1 MILHET
7 PGLFMRRQHFA
18 GRGAH
23 AASYRPH
30 CASCGAATHLFRI
43 APGSSGSGF
52 QVEYTF
58 ECACGENTVL
68 NEADL
73 PASRT

>member
-1 MILHET
+1 L
-7 PGLFMRRQHFA
+7 PA
-18 GRGAH
+18 GAH
-23 AASYRPH
+23 TPPPTARNARV
-30 CASCGAATHLFRI
+30 GGDATHLFRI
-43 APGSSGSGF
+43 APGGGGSGF

-73 PASRT
+73 PTSRT